1 MDKPAEVVLN
11 LPSPSRSPKSKQ
23 SPSKNK
29 ITTVKPAHILND
41 SHVRSPG
48 QNSASSSTPPLPS
61 SGRIK
66 APPVCRV
73 PALRKMNMSAEVLS
87 KFCFDPKTLLCD
99 HDDHHDDS
107 EKKNDSKLDE
117 LATSLD
123 GYPRCCGE
131 SAAKLSVHQWQH
143 FKKNILQTTESRNG
157 RDMQRFATDKAGHL
171 MRLTTGSVPIM
182 ANGKILLVSSSR
194 KEEWILPKGGWENDE
209 SLAVSALRETFE
221 EGGILGVLGPRLSDV
236 EFETRKAKK
245 RRLELES
252 LRKKL
257 EQGGDTEGVLTKE
270 TMNDSSA
277 VSLYST
283 NSSACHSEDDACQ
296 TSETTR
302 TVTAE
307 LVSKVPFTT
316 NQTKKQTDDTAS
328 LGSIA
333 SHSSEASSSHG
344 YVRLSMFPLYVLEV
358 REHWPESGRARK
370 LVDID
375 TAIEMMKSRPEFHQV
390 LTEVKANGYHL
401 KYNTMKKI

>member
-1 MDKPAEVVLN
+1 MNRICPF
-11 LPSPSRSPKSKQ
+11 RS
-23 SPSKNK
+23 
-29 ITTVKPAHILND
+29 
-41 SHVRSPG
+41 
-48 QNSASSSTPPLPS
+48 
-61 SGRIK
+61 
-66 APPVCRV
+66 
-73 PALRKMNMSAEVLS
+73 LS
-87 KFCFDPKTLLCD
+87 LFSICN
-99 HDDHHDDS
+99 H
-107 EKKNDSKLDE
+107 
-117 LATSLD
+117 
-123 GYPRCCGE
+123 
-131 SAAKLSVHQWQH
+131 
-143 FKKNILQTTESRNG
+143 
-157 RDMQRFATDKAGHL
+157 
-171 MRLTTGSVPIM
+171 
-182 ANGKILLVSSSR
+182 
-194 KEEWILPKGGWENDE
+194 
-209 SLAVSALRETFE
+209 SALRETYE
-221 EGGILGVLGPRLSDV
+221 EGGILGTLGPRLSDV

-257 EQGGDTEGVLTKE
+257 EQGGDTEGALTKE
-270 TMNDSSA
+270 TTNDSSA

-316 NQTKKQTDDTAS
+316 NPTKKQADDTAS

-401 KYNTMKKI
+401 KYNSTKKTPDKI